1 MAYDSSTRAAAAR
14 ATRTRILTAARVSF
28 LDRGFAGTTIRLVAA
43 EAAVSQETIYKTF
56 GGKAG
61 LLKAVYDTTL
71 VGDEEN
77 VPLAQ
82 RAEALAVREATTPDE
97 AVAAYAE
104 LARTI
109 STRTDPLLRVLLGSR
124 DTDPALASFARA
136 IDAERRV
143 GSGMAVDSWHAAGWL
158 RHDLDPDKAADI
170 MWALNSPE
178 PRWLLIDR
186 GWTTDEFTT
195 WLAQT
200 LRHALLR

>member
-14 ATRTRILTAARVSF
+14 ATRARILTAARVSF
-28 LDRGFAGTTIRLVAA
+28 LERGFAGTTIRLVAD
-43 EAAVSQETIYKTF
+43 EAGVSQETIYKAF

-61 LLKAVYDTTL
+61 LLKAVYDTSL
-71 VGDEEN
+71 VGDEEA
-77 VPLAQ
+77 VPLAE
-82 RAEALAVREATTPDE
+82 RPEALAVAEATTPDE

-104 LARTI
+104 LARII
-109 STRTDPLLRVLLGSR
+109 SARTDPLLRVLLGSR
-124 DTDPALASFARA
+124 DTDPVLASFART

-143 GSGMAVDSWHAAGWL
+143 GSGIHIGYWHAAGWL
-158 RHDLDPDKAADI
+158 RDDLDPDKAADI

-186 GWTTDEFTT
+186 GWTTDEFTA